1 MTISKVKY
9 HPAIDEYMNGVL
21 SGKIVACKE
30 QIQLMHFLIDKLA
43 DLHAVL
49 RTDLIDAAL
58 ENIEKHF
65 VWKLLPWEKF
75 ILAFVHGAFYDDG
88 SLMFDEFL
96 VLLGRGGG
104 KTGFMSVEE
113 WLLASKQGIR
123 NYDVDIVATSEE
135 QATTSFNEIW
145 DLLDSN
151 PRKYKK
157 YFQWTKKLIKYKKTN
172 SKIKYRT
179 SNANT
184 KDGGRPGAVFF
195 DEIHAYKDEETINV
209 FTSGLGKK
217 PYPRRFYMTTDGYN
231 REGFLDNLKDESEM
245 VLAGERPKRRMFPF
259 ICKLDSPDEWED
271 ETMWEKAN
279 PSLIYFPTLKQEM
292 ESEFEKAHDR
302 DQARIEFMTKRMN
315 IPASKAQSP
324 VASWDNIKATNQTT
338 PDLRGRSCIVGID
351 FSDTMDFCGIGL
363 LFKIGNKYYWKHH
376 SLINYKALE
385 HRKYKVPLD
394 VAKEKGFIK
403 IIDDETNRPK
413 YVVDWILEQAK
424 YYDIK
429 DIAADTFRRN
439 YLQQEF
445 TNNGFGELLAAR
457 TGIKTHTDLENT
469 IDDLFAYHNIVYVD
483 DDFMMR
489 WYTNNVYKD
498 RDSRGNIEYK
508 KIEPKLRKTDGFFA
522 FLNAFQFR
530 DKLDVPVATY
540 HRTLRTHTY

>member
-1 MTISKVKY
+1 MTTSKVKY
-9 HPAIDEYMNGVL
+9 HPAIDDYMNGVL
-21 SGKIVACKE
+21 SGEIIACKE
-30 QIQLMHFLIDKLA
+30 QIQLMHFLIDKLN
-43 DLHAVL
+43 DSHAVL
-49 RTDLIDAAL
+49 RTDLIDDAL
-58 ENIEKHF
+58 KNIDKHF
-65 VWKLLPWEKF
+65 AWKLLPWEKF
-75 ILAFVHGAFYDDG
+75 ILAFIQGAFYDDG

-96 VLLGRGGG
+96 ILLGRGGG

-113 WLLASKQGIR
+113 WLLASKQGIK
-123 NYDVDIVATSEE
+123 NYDIDIVAASEE
-135 QATTSFNEIW
+135 QATTSFNEIH
-145 DLLDSN
+145 DLLND
-151 PRKYKK
+151 KEKYYKK
-157 YFQWTKKLIKYKKTN
+157 YFQWTKKQIKYKRTN

-195 DEIHAYKDEETINV
+195 DEIHAYKDEATINV

-217 PYPRRFYMTTDGYN
+217 PLPRRFYMTTDGYN
-231 REGFLDNLKDESEM
+231 REGFLDSLKEESKM
-245 VLAGERPKRRMFPF
+245 ILSGERPNRRMFPF

-271 ETMWEKAN
+271 EKMWEKAN
-279 PSLIYFPTLKQEM
+279 PSLIYFPTLKHEM

-324 VASWDNIKATNQTT
+324 VTSWENIKATNQPT

-351 FSDTMDFCGIGL
+351 FSDTMDFCGLVL
-363 LFKIGNKYYWKHH
+363 LFKIDGKYYVKHH
-376 SLINYKALE
+376 SLINYKALQ

-394 VAKEKGFIK
+394 VAKERGLIK
-403 IIDDETNRPK
+403 IIDDETNQPK
-413 YVVDWILEQAK
+413 YVVNWVLKQVQQ
-424 YYDIK
+424 YDIK
-429 DIAADTFRRN
+429 GIAADTFRLN
-439 YLQQEF
+439 YLEQEF
-445 TNNGFGELLAAR
+445 KNNGFDDLLRAR
-457 TGIKTHTDLENT
+457 TGIKTHTELENT
-469 IDDLFAYHNIVYVD
+469 IDDLFAYHKLIYVD

-498 RDSRGNIEYK
+498 RDDRGNIEYK

-540 HRTLRTHTY
+540 HRALRTHTY